1 MDSDNERKKKRM
13 ALRVK
18 STLSPELEDLI
29 QQVIGAAIE
38 VHRHLGPGFVEKVY
52 ERALLHELKLQG
64 IRIESQKAIAVPY
77 KDILITG
84 QQLDLLVEGQLILE
98 LKAVDQFSA
107 VHEAQAMSY
116 LKATGLRA
124 ALLLNFNVKMLKE
137 GGIKRI
143 VR

>member
-1 MDSDNERKKKRM
+1 MDSDDEREKKRM

-29 QQVIGAAIE
+29 QRVIGAAIE
-38 VHRHLGPGFVEKVY
+38 VHRYLGPGFVEKVY

-84 QQLDLLVEGQLILE
+84 QQLDLLVEAQLILE